1 MKAHELLTGS
11 VGAARVG
18 AARSSVIF
26 GSSSSG
32 TTQHH
37 AAPRS
42 TTQHH
47 ADVLLSLL
55 GATTGRKATSSFAF
69 GSFAFGSFA
78 FGSFAF
84 GSCIHQSL
92 SRDVGSRA
100 RAVLLKRQEGR
111 DLHV

>member
-1 MKAHELLTGS
+1 MTGILFAHFDCLGLTKYMKAHELLTGS

-37 AAPRS
+37 A
-42 TTQHH
+42 
-47 ADVLLSLL
+47 DVLLSLL
-55 GATTGRKATSSFAF
+55 GATTGRKATS
-69 GSFAFGSFA
+69 SFA

>member
-37 AAPRS
+37 A
-42 TTQHH
+42 
-47 ADVLLSLL
+47 DVLLSLL
-55 GATTGRKATSSFAF
+55 GATTGRKATSSFAL